1 MRAALHAHIL
11 LFFKPREK
19 PVAYQPNPP
28 IARVVP
34 GHEPK
39 QRPCDCEVR
48 PQTERQEDNV
58 YQAHHVGH
66 IRAEMVRPDV
76 SGKDWG
82 GFDHEHLRIAA
93 LARAIQSRLPYL
105 HHCNA
110 VYCLKDRP
118 SCRFHREESC
128 HLPIPCPRFFCSSV
142 QSANHLTQIVNV
154 SSSEQ
159 HHRFFFP
166 WPLQP
171 HTCFDEN
178 TQRVALQRR
187 LPEDDQFVVPHNL
200 YLTCFT
206 PSSVNVMPFDPLHGA
221 DHARGYATKYC
232 RRRSLFAWLCFGISR
247 SHDFGFDTRGPNKKP
262 FLVSPRSGISW
273 KLLRMV

>member
-1 MRAALHAHIL
+1 MPATMFTRTEAQMRAALHAHIL

-154 SSSEQ
+154 CQ
-159 HHRFFFP
+159 
-166 WPLQP
+166 
-171 HTCFDEN
+171 
-178 TQRVALQRR
+178 V
-187 LPEDDQFVVPHNL
+187 
-200 YLTCFT
+200 
-206 PSSVNVMPFDPLHGA
+206 PSSIIGSFSLGLCNPI
-221 DHARGYATKYC
+221 HALMRTHRG
-232 RRRSLFAWLCFGISR
+232 WLCS
-247 SHDFGFDTRGPNKKP
+247 DAC
-262 FLVSPRSGISW
+262 
-273 KLLRMV
+273 LRMISSWCHTIST